1 MSLFLQQ
8 IANGLVIG
16 STYAVVA
23 LGFALAFTVLRVINF
38 AHPDIFM
45 VGMFAGLVAAAPG
58 PWGFVIALAGGALG
72 AAALGLALERTV
84 LAPLRGR
91 DVLMTL
97 IGTLGVAIML
107 ENGMALVAGPDPVSY
122 PSLVPT
128 RFIDIGSVTVTL
140 RQLVNFAICLALLAL
155 VSLYVRATRFGRA
168 TRAIAERPDVAAAF
182 GVDVGRVCQVTI
194 VIASAMAG
202 VAAVSVGALYGT
214 ASAFVGLLYGLKA
227 FTCMLVAGN
236 RYFEGVMVVALG
248 LGIVEAL
255 VTGYVSSS
263 LRDAV
268 AFFVLIGV
276 LLFRP
281 NGLFGTRE
289 FTAFLPAGLRKKLM
303 GKELLT

>member
-1 MSLFLQQ
+1 MDLFLQQ

-23 LGFALAFTVLRVINF
+23 IGFALAFTVLRVINF

-45 VGMFAGLVAAAPG
+45 IGMFSGLIAAPLSPGLALVIALVAGAAGAGLV
-58 PWGFVIALAGGALG
+58 GF
-72 AAALGLALERTV
+72 ALERTV
-84 LAPLRGR
+84 IAPLRGR

-107 ENGMALVAGPDPVSY
+107 QNGVALLAGPDPVPY
-122 PSLVPT
+122 PALLPR
-128 RFIDIGSVTVTL
+128 RFIDIGPVALTL
-140 RQLVNFAICLALLAL
+140 RQIANFGVCLVLLGL
-155 VSLYVRATRFGRA
+155 VSFYVRGTSFGRA

-182 GVDVGRVCQVTI
+182 GVNVGRVCQFTI
-194 VIASAMAG
+194 LLASMMAG
-202 VAAVSVGALYGT
+202 IAAVSVGTLYGS

-236 RYFEGVMVVALG
+236 RYFEGVMVVG
-248 LGIVEAL
+248 LFIGIVEAL

-268 AFFVLIGV
+268 AFFVLIAV
-276 LLFRP
+276 LYFRP
-281 NGLFGTRE
+281 NGLFGSYAT
-289 FTAFLPAGLRKKLM
+289 
-303 GKELLT
+303 

>member
-1 MSLFLQQ
+1 MDLLLQQ
-8 IANGLVIG
+8 IANGVVIG

-45 VGMFAGLVAAAPG
+45 VGMFAGLVFAFPG
-58 PWGFVIALAGGALG
+58 PWGFLAALAAGALG
-72 AAALGLALERTV
+72 SAAVGYALERTV
-84 LAPLRGR
+84 ISPLRGR

-107 ENGMALVAGPDPVSY
+107 ENGMALIAGPDPVSY
-122 PSLVPT
+122 PSLIPL
-128 RFIDIGSVTVTL
+128 RFVDIGPVTLTL
-140 RQLVNFAICLALLAL
+140 RQLVNVVICVVLLLL
-155 VSLYVRATRFGRA
+155 VSLYVRRTKFGRA
-168 TRAIAERPDVAAAF
+168 TRAIAERPEVAAAF
-182 GVDVGRVCQVTI
+182 GVDVGLVCRATI
-194 VIASAMAG
+194 LIASAMAG
-202 VAAVSVGALYGT
+202 VAAASVGMLYGS
-214 ASAFVGLLYGLKA
+214 AHAFVGLLYGLKA

-248 LGIVEAL
+248 LGVIEAL
-255 VTGYVSSS
+255 VTGYLSSS

-281 NGLFGTRE
+281 NGLFGSY
-289 FTAFLPAGLRKKLM
+289 AV
-303 GKELLT
+303 

>member
-1 MSLFLQQ
+1 VNLLLQQ
-8 IANGLVIG
+8 VANGLVIG

-45 VGMFAGLVAAAPG
+45 VGMFTGLVFAVPG
-58 PWGFVIALAGGALG
+58 PWGFVVALG
-72 AAALGLALERTV
+72 TGMLGSAAVGYALERTV
-84 LAPLRGR
+84 LSPLRGR

-107 ENGMALVAGPDPVSY
+107 ENGMALIMGPDPISY
-122 PSLVPT
+122 PSLLPAQFV
-128 RFIDIGSVTVTL
+128 DIGPVTLTL
-140 RQLVNFAICLALLAL
+140 RQVVNFAICLALLAV
-155 VSLYVRATRFGRA
+155 VSLYVRATKFGRA

-182 GVDVGRVCQVTI
+182 GVDVGRVCQITI
-194 VIASAMAG
+194 LIASAMAG

-214 ASAFVGLLYGLKA
+214 AYAFVGLLYGLKA

-248 LGIVEAL
+248 LGIIEAL
-255 VTGYVSSS
+255 VTGYISSS

-281 NGLFGTRE
+281 NGLFGSY
-289 FTAFLPAGLRKKLM
+289 AA
-303 GKELLT
+303 